1 MIKNRYAEE
10 DVQNALRDI
19 TNGLSLRVAS
29 LKWGIPRS
37 TLQDRKTG
45 HLSHPEASQPFQRLS
60 PVQEQH
66 LTDWILVQESIGLS
80 PTHAQI
86 RAFAGRVLM
95 ARHNAVPLGKRWMSN
110 FLRRNPVIK
119 TKKQHRIDSIR
130 LNGATTEIIKPWFQ
144 RLEVPAIKV
153 IKPENRW
160 NMDEAGI
167 MEGQGENG
175 LVVGSVEKRFIQKK
189 QPGGRTWTSFIECI
203 SALGQALKPLV
214 IYKGKSVQQQWFGLE
229 LRDYKDWKF
238 HATDNGWTTDAT
250 ALEWLLTVFIPQSA
264 PRDRNDHRLLIL
276 DGHGSHETTEFMWEC
291 YKHNI
296 HLLFLPPHTSHVL
309 QPLDLSIFSPL
320 KRAYR
325 HHLGLLALMNDS
337 TPIGK
342 RNFLECYKKAR
353 MEAITSSN
361 IKAGWS
367 ASGLWPVRMSKPL
380 MNRLLLENS
389 NKTNDQT
396 PGTSQ
401 NGQAPEFHESQ
412 TLVKFQTPLKSDD
425 VRRQVRQITGLR
437 TVDDATSRVLFRKIS
452 KSIDQKDFVIAQ
464 QEMKIKQLES
474 RLVQLQPRKRRKVEG
489 SPNSK
494 FVSIEDIMRTQMEVG
509 ERQTVPS
516 DSDDTTTLASTLSHI
531 TIS

>member
-1 MIKNRYAEE
+1 
-10 DVQNALRDI
+10 
-19 TNGLSLRVAS
+19 
-29 LKWGIPRS
+29 
-37 TLQDRKTG
+37 
-45 HLSHPEASQPFQRLS
+45 
-60 PVQEQH
+60 
-66 LTDWILVQESIGLS
+66 
-80 PTHAQI
+80 
-86 RAFAGRVLM
+86 M
-95 ARHNAVPLGKRWMSN
+95 AN
-110 FLRRNPVIK
+110 FLRRNPVLK
-119 TKKQHRIDSIR
+119 TKKQYRIDSVR
-130 LNGATTEIIKPWFQ
+130 VNGATTEIIKPWFQ
-144 RLEVPAIKV
+144 KLEVPAIKV

-175 LVVGSVEKRFIQKK
+175 LVVGSAQKRFIQKK

-203 SALGQALKPLV
+203 SALGHTLLPLV

-229 LRDYKDWKF
+229 LKDYKGWKF

-264 PRDRNDHRLLIL
+264 PRDPKDHRLLIL

-291 YKHNI
+291 FKHNI
-296 HLLFLPPHTSHVL
+296 HLLFLPAYTSHVL

-325 HHLGLLALMNDS
+325 YYLGLLALMNDS

-353 MEAITSSN
+353 IDAITPTN

-389 NKTNDQT
+389 NKLDEQT
-396 PGTSQ
+396 LGTSR
-401 NGQAPEFHESQ
+401 NVQALEWHDSQ
-412 TLVKFQTPLKSDD
+412 SAAEFQTPQKGED
-425 VRRQVRQITGLR
+425 VRRQVSQITGLQ
-437 TVDDATSRVLFRKIS
+437 TIDSSTTRVLFRKIS
-452 KSIDQKDFVIAQ
+452 KGIEQKDFVIAQ

-474 RLVQLQPRKRRKVEG
+474 RLVQLQPRKRRKVQA

-494 FVSIEDIMRTQMEVG
+494 FVSIEDIMRAQIEVG
-509 ERQTVPS
+509 ERQNVPL
-516 DSDDTTTLASTLSHI
+516 DSEGTTTLASTLSHI
-531 TIS
+531 TIEE